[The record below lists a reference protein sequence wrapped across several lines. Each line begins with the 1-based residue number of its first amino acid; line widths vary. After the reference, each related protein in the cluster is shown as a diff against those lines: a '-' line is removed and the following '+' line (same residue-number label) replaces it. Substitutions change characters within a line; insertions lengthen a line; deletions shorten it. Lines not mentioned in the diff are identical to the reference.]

1 MDSLL
6 SERSEWQSN
15 RKEESFEE
23 EIVLLHATSVTLI
36 DTESSEDDVDIK
48 ILFDDTKVETFDA
61 TDKGTP
67 LISLKL
73 LDCNRVITGMILLTI
88 RGSQYNFF
96 FLLGVL
102 SGVSLCLSSVPFHF
116 LTARPLG
123 FLKTGFSCVEPKIS
137 EVKKIIL
144 LFFRKGNSFLFFFA
158 FPFVFF

>member
-73 LDCNRVITGMILLTI
+73 LDCNRVITGMI
-88 RGSQYNFF
+88 F
-96 FLLGVL
+96 
-102 SGVSLCLSSVPFHF
+102 
-116 LTARPLG
+116 
-123 FLKTGFSCVEPKIS
+123 
-137 EVKKIIL
+137 
-144 LFFRKGNSFLFFFA
+144 
-158 FPFVFF
+158 